1 MIKHKNKIICFRK
14 IDRIT
19 RERYNIGV
27 KRRNRQMVDMN
38 VVIANNIS
46 KSLEKQ
52 NRKQVE
58 LADYLEVSRQTVN
71 KMLSGVRTINAGELR
86 MIADFLGTSMEELTT
101 VSQNYEET
109 DVFHVFMGKVGTVEA
124 QQALNDIDKVI
135 ELILFHD
142 KVRKNGVEMR
152 EEWTDF

>member
-1 MIKHKNKIICFRK
+1 
-14 IDRIT
+14 
-19 RERYNIGV
+19 
-27 KRRNRQMVDMN
+27 MVDMK

-46 KSLEKQ
+46 RSLEKQ

-71 KMLSGVRTINAGELR
+71 KMLSGARTINAGELR

-101 VSQNYEET
+101 IPQNYEET
-109 DVFHVFMGKVGTVEA
+109 DVFRVFMGKVETEEA
-124 QQALNDIDKVI
+124 QKALNDIDKVI

-142 KVRKNGVEMR
+142 KVRKNGVAMR

>member
-1 MIKHKNKIICFRK
+1 
-14 IDRIT
+14 
-19 RERYNIGV
+19 
-27 KRRNRQMVDMN
+27 MVDMN

-46 KSLEKQ
+46 RSLEKQ

-71 KMLSGVRTINAGELR
+71 KMLSGARTINAGELR

-101 VSQNYEET
+101 IPQNCEET
-109 DVFHVFMGKVGTVEA
+109 DVFRVFMGKVETEEA
-124 QQALNDIDKVI
+124 QKALNDIDKVI

-142 KVRKNGVEMR
+142 KVRKNGVAMR

>member
-1 MIKHKNKIICFRK
+1 
-14 IDRIT
+14 
-19 RERYNIGV
+19 
-27 KRRNRQMVDMN
+27 MVDMN

-46 KSLEKQ
+46 MSLEKQ

-71 KMLSGVRTINAGELR
+71 KMLSGSRTINASELK
-86 MIADFLGTSMEELTT
+86 MIASFLGTSMEELTT
-101 VSQNYEET
+101 IPQNYEET
-109 DVFHVFMGKVGTVEA
+109 DVFRVFMGKVGTEEA

>member
-1 MIKHKNKIICFRK
+1 
-14 IDRIT
+14 
-19 RERYNIGV
+19 
-27 KRRNRQMVDMN
+27 MVDMN
-38 VVIANNIS
+38 VVIANNVS
-46 KSLEKQ
+46 MSLEKQ

-71 KMLSGVRTINAGELR
+71 KMLSGARTINAGELR

-101 VSQNYEET
+101 IPQNYEET
-109 DVFHVFMGKVGTVEA
+109 DVFRVFMGKVGTEEA

-142 KVRKNGVEMR
+142 MVRKNGVEMR